1 MARALPASLNE
12 RQAAVLVATFRLAY
26 LLEGLAVANC
36 VIDTERLA
44 CDAAY
49 CDGIND
55 RLIESL
61 GPNAFTDFQAQPR
74 PIDAKLSAAELRE
87 ILRSDLRLPALANIL
102 KPVFEALGGASRRLL
117 DSVL

>member
-1 MARALPASLNE
+1 M
-12 RQAAVLVATFRLAY
+12 
-26 LLEGLAVANC
+26 
-36 VIDTERLA
+36 
-44 CDAAY
+44 
-49 CDGIND
+49 
-55 RLIESL
+55 IESL
-61 GPNAFTDFQAQPR
+61 GLNAFTDFQAQPR